1 MRDCEENSPC
11 SEQFFLTKLL
21 RYAML
26 EVKAPCAALGGVLLF
41 MGSSEVRG
49 SAGSCLKLHM
59 FVMSVLFAVLA
70 ELHPRFP
77 RLAILRKTSA
87 NQKSDGSMR
96 YISHW
101 AHIENIEISSTP
113 PAYGHATTS
122 KYIIFRLFELPSFHW
137 HLAAPVSCP
146 VVSLVLTMS

>member
-1 MRDCEENSPC
+1 MLRAV
-11 SEQFFLTKLL
+11 FLTKLL

-77 RLAILRKTSA
+77 RLAILRKHQQT
-87 NQKSDGSMR
+87 KKVMD
-96 YISHW
+96 
-101 AHIENIEISSTP
+101 P
-113 PAYGHATTS
+113 
-122 KYIIFRLFELPSFHW
+122 
-137 HLAAPVSCP
+137 
-146 VVSLVLTMS
+146 